1 MMLHVII
8 PSRICRAC
16 AYASWVLEN
25 DEEHRKSSSSSC
37 WRTPRRRSHYT
48 TWQIRYPTNIKA
60 ILGKTDIPHPLAFRR
75 VQALAPHL
83 NVSFRGATTEVAVD
97 WSTVSIIVHPHKA
110 VAGSG
115 ANTNAFAE
123 YWIG

>member
-1 MMLHVII
+1 MLHVIT
-8 PSRICRAC
+8 PSRIRRAS

-25 DEEHRKSSSSSC
+25 DEEHRKSPFVPWS
-37 WRTPRRRSHYT
+37 RTPRQRSHYT
-48 TWQIRYPTNIKA
+48 TWQIRHPPNLKTNI
-60 ILGKTDIPHPLAFRR
+60 GKTVTPHPLAFRR
-75 VQALAPHL
+75 VHALAPRL
-83 NVSFRGATTEVAVD
+83 NVAFRGATAEVAVD

-110 VAGSG
+110 VTGSG